1 MAGFLPL
8 PPHTEEETSEHQ
20 GRTYVSI
27 TRAEQVTPE
36 MVEWI
41 VEEVDLLYPDRI
53 DWEDVWDRLEG
64 PAFEGGVYLEWGD
77 NDTPAMRKI
86 QREVRKARR

>member
-8 PPHTEEETSEHQ
+8 PPHTEGETFEHKGQ
-20 GRTYVSI
+20 TYVVI

-36 MVEWI
+36 MVEWV
-41 VEEVDLLYPDRI
+41 VEEVDLLYPGRI
-53 DWEDVWDRLEG
+53 DWEDVWDCLEG
-64 PAFEGGVYLEWGD
+64 PVFKGGVYLEWGD
-77 NDTPAMRKI
+77 NDTPAMRKV